1 MSNFSSGYM
10 LTDAGSRLM
19 ADVNAG
25 KLTLK
30 LTKMQLGSGKTNT
43 VGDYATR
50 SALFAPQ
57 NTMVITSITTE
68 DVGDVRTCLLSA
80 SLTSEA
86 VETGFE
92 ATELG
97 VFAQDS
103 AGKEILYGVCYD
115 IEPSYVTSKYDGNN
129 VQINFAVRIVTTS
142 KATVEL
148 VLPKTAADLVALAQ
162 QDAAKA
168 IDSAAAAKASADK
181 AENLNTYT
189 QTAMSTASSYADKA
203 KESASNASSSAS
215 TAEEA
220 SSSASKAQSAS
231 ETIRAEVE
239 RMYRSMRYDIVG
251 PPPEYMTIANFI
263 VGAGPA
269 AMVSG

>member
-10 LTDAGSRLM
+10 LTDAGVKLM

-30 LTKMQLGSGKTNT
+30 LTKMQLGSGQTNT

-50 SALFAPQ
+50 SALLAPR

-80 SLTSEA
+80 SLTSGA

-103 AGKEILYGVCYD
+103 SGEEILYGVCYD
-115 IEPSYVTSKYDGNN
+115 TEPGYVPSKYDGNN
-129 VQINFAVRIVTTS
+129 VQMNFAVRIITTS

-148 VLPKTAADLVALAQ
+148 VLPKSAADLVALAQ
-162 QDAAKA
+162 QDAVKA

-181 AENLNTYT
+181 AAELNTYT

-203 KESASNASSSAS
+203 RESASNASSSA
-215 TAEEA
+215 TIAEEQA
-220 SSSASKAQSAS
+220 SSASKAQSVS

-263 VGAGPA
+263 VGADA
-269 AMVSG
+269 AEMSS

>member
-10 LTDAGSRLM
+10 LTDAGSKLM

-50 SALFAPQ
+50 SALIAPQ

-86 VETGFE
+86 VDTGFE

-115 IEPSYVTSKYDGNN
+115 TEPGYVPSKYDGNN

-142 KATVEL
+142 KASVEL

-181 AENLNTYT
+181 AAELNTYT

-203 KESASNASSSAS
+203 RESASNASSSAAI
-215 TAEEA
+215 AEA
-220 SSSASKAQSAS
+220 QASSASKAQSVS

-263 VGAGPA
+263 VGADA
-269 AMVSG
+269 AEMSS

>member
-10 LTDAGSRLM
+10 LTDAGIKLM

-30 LTKMQLGSGKTNT
+30 LTKMQLGSGQANT
-43 VGDYATR
+43 AGDYATR
-50 SALFAPQ
+50 SALLAPR

-103 AGKEILYGVCYD
+103 SGEEILYGVCYD
-115 IEPSYVTSKYDGNN
+115 TEPGYVPSKYDGNN
-129 VQINFAVRIVTTS
+129 VQMNFAVRIITTS

-148 VLPKTAADLVALAQ
+148 VLPKSAADLVALAQ
-162 QDAAKA
+162 QDAVKA

-181 AENLNTYT
+181 AAELNTYT

-203 KESASNASSSAS
+203 RESASNASLSA
-215 TAEEA
+215 TIAEEQA
-220 SSSASKAQSAS
+220 SSASKAQSVS

-263 VGAGPA
+263 VGADA
-269 AMVSG
+269 AEMSS

>member
-1 MSNFSSGYM
+1 M
-10 LTDAGSRLM
+10 LTDAGSKLM

-50 SALFAPQ
+50 SALIAPQ

-86 VETGFE
+86 VDTGFE

-115 IEPSYVTSKYDGNN
+115 TEPGYVPSKYDGNN

-142 KATVEL
+142 KASVEL

-181 AENLNTYT
+181 AAELNTYT

-203 KESASNASSSAS
+203 RESASNASSSAAI
-215 TAEEA
+215 AEEQA
-220 SSSASKAQSAS
+220 SSASKAQSVS

-251 PPPEYMTIANFI
+251 PPPEYMTIAKFI
-263 VGAGPA
+263 VGADA
-269 AMVSG
+269 AEMSS

>member
-50 SALFAPQ
+50 SALIAPQ

-115 IEPSYVTSKYDGNN
+115 TEPSYVPSKYDGNN

-181 AENLNTYT
+181 AAELNTYT

-251 PPPEYMTIANFI
+251 TPPEYMTIANFI
-263 VGAGPA
+263 VGADA
-269 AMVSG
+269 AEMSS

>member
-10 LTDAGSRLM
+10 LTDAGSKLM

-50 SALFAPQ
+50 SALFTPQ
-57 NTMVITSITTE
+57 NAMVITSITTE

-86 VETGFE
+86 VENGFE

-115 IEPSYVTSKYDGNN
+115 TEPGYVPSKYDGNN
-129 VQINFAVRIVTTS
+129 VQINFAVRIITTS

-181 AENLNTYT
+181 AR
-189 QTAMSTASSYADKA
+189 
-203 KESASNASSSAS
+203 ESASNASSSAAI
-215 TAEEA
+215 AEEQA
-220 SSSASKAQSAS
+220 SSASKAQSAS
-231 ETIRAEVE
+231 ETIHAEVE

-251 PPPEYMTIANFI
+251 PPPEYMTVANFI
-263 VGAGPA
+263 VGAGPE

>member
-10 LTDAGSRLM
+10 LTDAGSKLM

-50 SALFAPQ
+50 SALIAPQ

-86 VETGFE
+86 VDTGFE

-115 IEPSYVTSKYDGNN
+115 TEPGYVPSKYDGNN

-142 KATVEL
+142 KASVEL

-181 AENLNTYT
+181 AAELNTYT

-203 KESASNASSSAS
+203 RESASNASSSAAI
-215 TAEEA
+215 AEEQA
-220 SSSASKAQSAS
+220 SSASKAQSVS

-263 VGAGPA
+263 VGADA
-269 AMVSG
+269 AEMSS

>member
-10 LTDAGSRLM
+10 LTDAGSKLM

-50 SALFAPQ
+50 SALIAPQ
-57 NTMVITSITTE
+57 NTMVITSIAAE

-115 IEPSYVTSKYDGNN
+115 TEPSYVPSKYDGNN

-181 AENLNTYT
+181 AAELNTYT

-231 ETIRAEVE
+231 EIIRAEVE

-251 PPPEYMTIANFI
+251 PPPECMTIANFI
-263 VGAGPA
+263 VGAGPE